1 MAKESQH
8 QALAA
13 FPGTTV
19 ATAIANNATEPAIP
33 GGGKGSA
40 KEKSFSKFKEKF
52 MNELTKIPCK

>member
-13 FPGTTV
+13 LPGTTV

-33 GGGKGSA
+33 GGGKG
-40 KEKSFSKFKEKF
+40 KEDAFSKLKEKF

>member
-13 FPGTTV
+13 LPGTTV
-19 ATAIANNATEPAIP
+19 ATAIANNATEPVIP
-33 GGGKGSA
+33 GGGKGGA
-40 KEKSFSKFKEKF
+40 KEDAFSKLKEKF